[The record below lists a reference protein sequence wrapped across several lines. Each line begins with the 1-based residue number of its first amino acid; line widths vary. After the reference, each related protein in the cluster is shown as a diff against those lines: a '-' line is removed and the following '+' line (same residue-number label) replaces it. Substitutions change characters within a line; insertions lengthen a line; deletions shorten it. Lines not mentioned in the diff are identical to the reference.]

1 MVWHPV
7 NHSFT
12 STADPS
18 PCFAT
23 VARVKLSNAGENSL
37 QWNLNIPGLSVSALL
52 VISAFLRRDISC
64 YTFSILRPVS
74 IPQAIATNLPSQNL
88 PQRQFPLANASKVE
102 VRSQSVNH
110 LLCRCVCFR
119 PGASLQDGVQPRG
132 TSIEQSSS
140 IGK

>member
-1 MVWHPV
+1 M
-7 NHSFT
+7 HSFT

-18 PCFAT
+18 PCFALC
-23 VARVKLSNAGENSL
+23 ARVKLSNLREDSL
-37 QWNLNIPGLSVSALL
+37 QWNLNIPWLSVSALP
-52 VISAFLRRDISC
+52 VISVFLHPAVCC
-64 YTFSILRPVS
+64 YAVSLLRPVS

-88 PQRQFPLANASKVE
+88 TQTQFPLANASKVE

-110 LLCRCVCFR
+110 LLCRCICFR

-132 TSIEQSSS
+132 LSMEQSSA